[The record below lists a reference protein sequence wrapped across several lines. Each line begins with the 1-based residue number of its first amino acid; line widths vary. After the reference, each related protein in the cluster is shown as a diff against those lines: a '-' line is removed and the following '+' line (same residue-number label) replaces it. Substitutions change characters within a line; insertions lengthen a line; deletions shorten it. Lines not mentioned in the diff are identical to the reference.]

1 MKRLMIAAAAALTL
15 ALSACTGGTVG
26 GDKESDATGNGSASL
41 TPITFGLTF
50 IPNIQFAP
58 VYVAEHEGYF
68 EDAGLD
74 VTIRHHGAQEA
85 LLGALQS
92 GEEQIV
98 FAGGD
103 EMLQGRAA
111 GVDVVNWATMYQQYP
126 VTLIVPE
133 DSDIHTPDDLK
144 GKTVG
149 LPGPYGENYFAL
161 LAKIKAHGLSESD
174 VTVQYIGYTQAAAL
188 ASGDVDAIIGFSNSD
203 LVNIASANGADFSTY
218 KPGQDG
224 ATTSSWPV
232 RTIDMVDGGLPLV
245 GVGLGSL
252 DSTMDKNRAT
262 YAAVLEAMDRA
273 VQFCQENPE
282 KALDISAEYVP
293 DLAEPEKR
301 AIAAVTLDQT
311 LMLYTGGEKFGAQDT
326 ARWDEMATF
335 MWENDLL
342 EKEVAASDAF
352 VDVTK

>member
-1 MKRLMIAAAAALTL
+1 MKRFMIATAAALTL
-15 ALSACTGGTVG
+15 ALSACTGGTV
-26 GDKESDATGNGSASL
+26 DKEADGSGSAAADA

-111 GVDVVNWATMYQQYP
+111 GVDVVNWATMYQKYP

-133 DSDIHTPDDLK
+133 DSDIQTPDDLK

-161 LAKIKAHGLSESD
+161 LAMFKAHGLSESD

-188 ASGDVDAIIGFSNSD
+188 ASGEVDAIIGFSNSD
-203 LVNIASANGADFSTY
+203 LVNIASARGVDFSGY
-218 KPGQDG
+218 VAGQDG
-224 ATTSSWPV
+224 DVSSWPV
-232 RTIDMVDGGLPLV
+232 RSIDMVDGGLPLV

-252 DSTMDKNRAT
+252 GSTMEKNRDS
-262 YAAVLEAMDRA
+262 YAAVLEALDRA
-273 VQFCQENPE
+273 VQFSLENPE
-282 KALDISAEYVP
+282 KVLDITAAYVP
-293 DLAEPEKR
+293 DLAEAEKR

-311 LMLYTGGEKFGAQDT
+311 LKLYTGAEKFGAQD
-326 ARWDEMATF
+326 ADRWDEMVAF
-335 MWENDLL
+335 MWDNELL
-342 EKEVAASDAF
+342 EKEVPATEAF
-352 VDVTK
+352 VDLTK

>member
-1 MKRLMIAAAAALTL
+1 MKRLMIAAAALAL
-15 ALSACTGGTVG
+15 ALSACTGGTSVEG
-26 GDKESDATGNGSASL
+26 KEGDASGTGSASL
-41 TPITFGLTF
+41 TPVTFGLTF

-68 EDAGLD
+68 TDAGLD

-92 GEEQIV
+92 GEEDIV

-111 GVDVVNWATMYQQYP
+111 GVDVVNWATMYQKYP
-126 VTLIVPE
+126 VTLIVPK
-133 DSDIHTPDDLK
+133 DSDITTPDDLK

-161 LAKIKAHGLSESD
+161 LAMFKAHGLSESD

-188 ASGDVDAIIGFSNSD
+188 ASGDVDAIVGFSNSD
-203 LVNIASANGADFSTY
+203 LVNIASARGVDFSASASGDGAD
-218 KPGQDG
+218 
-224 ATTSSWPV
+224 ATSSWPV

-252 DSTMDKNRAT
+252 GSTMEKNRET
-262 YAAVLEAMDRA
+262 YAAVLEALDRA
-273 VQFCQENPE
+273 VQFSLDNPD
-282 KALDISAEYVP
+282 KVLDITAAYVP

-311 LMLYTGGEKFGAQDT
+311 LKLYTGGTAFGAQDA
-326 ARWDEMATF
+326 ARWDEMVTF
-335 MWENDLL
+335 MGENELL
-342 EKEVAASDAF
+342 EKQVTGADAF
-352 VDVTK
+352 VDLTK

>member
-1 MKRLMIAAAAALTL
+1 MKRFMIASVAALTL
-15 ALSACTGGTVG
+15 ALSACTGGTVIDDKNSDSAG
-26 GDKESDATGNGSASL
+26 GSGAL

-111 GVDVVNWATMYQQYP
+111 GVDVVNWATMYQTYP

-161 LAKIKAHGLSESD
+161 LAMFKAHGLSDDD

-188 ASGDVDAIIGFSNSD
+188 ASGEVDAIIGFSNSD
-203 LVNIASANGADFSTY
+203 LVNIAGARGVDFSDY
-218 KPGQDG
+218 VAGQDG
-224 ATTSSWPV
+224 DVTSSWPV
-232 RTIDMVDGGLPLV
+232 RSIDMVDGGLPLV

-252 DSTMDKNRAT
+252 GSTMEKNRDS
-262 YAAVLEAMDRA
+262 YAAVLEALDRA
-273 VQFCQENPE
+273 VQFSLKNPE
-282 KALDISAEYVP
+282 KVLDITTTYVP
-293 DLAEPEKR
+293 DLAEAEKR

-311 LMLYTGGEKFGAQDT
+311 LKLYTGAEKFGAQDGD
-326 ARWDEMATF
+326 RWDEMVTF
-335 MWENDLL
+335 MWDNELL

-352 VDVTK
+352 VDLTK

>member
-1 MKRLMIAAAAALTL
+1 MKRFMIASAAALTL
-15 ALSACTGGTVG
+15 ALSACTGGTVID
-26 GDKESDATGNGSASL
+26 DKESDGAGNGDL

-103 EMLQGRAA
+103 EMLQGRAS

-133 DSDIHTPDDLK
+133 SSDILAPADLK

-161 LAKIKAHGLSESD
+161 LAMFKAHGLSDDD

-188 ASGDVDAIIGFSNSD
+188 ASGEVDAIIGFSNSD
-203 LVNIASANGADFSTY
+203 LVNIASSGGVDFSDYVSGTENDVTA
-218 KPGQDG
+218 G
-224 ATTSSWPV
+224 WPV

-252 DSTMDKNRAT
+252 SSTMDENRET

-273 VQFCQENPE
+273 VQFSVENPE
-282 KALDISAEYVP
+282 KVLDITEGYVP

-311 LMLYTGGEKFGAQDT
+311 LKLYTGGETFGAQDA
-326 ARWDEMATF
+326 ARWDEMVTF

-342 EKEVAASDAF
+342 EKEVPAGEAF
-352 VDVTK
+352 VDLTK